1 MQPLDNSPIKYTKSW
16 PPVSG
21 SQPTQI
27 RKPHSNVSTIVPSGI
42 KPRMSSVL
50 SIPDDIGVPE
60 DKCDQIISNIHKL
73 TETYKQKQKQQAG
86 SKRFKR
92 RSVRRRKS
100 KSKQNKRK
108 FRNTRVRS

>member
-1 MQPLDNSPIKYTKSW
+1 MQPLGNSPIKYTNSW

-27 RKPHSNVSTIVPSGI
+27 RKPHSNVYTVPSGI

-73 TETYKQKQKQQAG
+73 TETYKQKQQAG